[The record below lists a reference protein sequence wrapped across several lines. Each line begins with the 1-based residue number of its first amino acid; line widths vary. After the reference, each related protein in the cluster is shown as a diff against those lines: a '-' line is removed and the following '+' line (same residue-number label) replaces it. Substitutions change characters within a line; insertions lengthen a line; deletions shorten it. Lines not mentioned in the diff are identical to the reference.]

1 MRTTRTSTLTTRRVA
16 NVPLTMSRTTGL
28 LGVIA
33 GVGVGVKLRWNVG
46 RGCPAGGRRDEVLGL
61 DLSERMLV
69 VAIVK
74 AAAARVAVQFP
85 QGDAGLPPFERSS
98 FDVGFR
104 APPPVGVTSVGRDTG
119 PMDAAASRG
128 RDPGARRGPLVH
140 RRRNHRRAPTGPADV
155 LPRAWGLGTGRWDTH
170 KTLILI
176 RPSLQVQRHQ
186 QFTASGR
193 SPERHSRPTIR

>member
-1 MRTTRTSTLTTRRVA
+1 
-16 NVPLTMSRTTGL
+16 MSRTTGL

-104 APPPVGVTSVGRDTG
+104 APPPVGVRALDATLARWTRLLRAGGILVLVEGHWYTG
-119 PMDAAASRG
+119 GGITA
-128 RDPGARRGPLVH
+128 ARRPGP
-140 RRRNHRRAPTGPADV
+140 PTFS
-155 LPRAWGLGTGRWDTH
+155 R
-170 KTLILI
+170 
-176 RPSLQVQRHQ
+176 
-186 QFTASGR
+186 
-193 SPERHSRPTIR
+193 ERGA